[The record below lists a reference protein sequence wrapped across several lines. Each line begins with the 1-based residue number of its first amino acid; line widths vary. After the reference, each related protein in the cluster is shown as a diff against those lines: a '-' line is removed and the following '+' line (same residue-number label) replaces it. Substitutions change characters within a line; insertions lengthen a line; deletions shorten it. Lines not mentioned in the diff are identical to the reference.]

1 MSSRRDLAF
10 LGPSHSAP
18 LVGPGGTSHLFPLLL
33 SWAENKGGKS
43 GSRQHFCYGLEP
55 SGCGPQPDRQGIN
68 RDYRRVLSPTVPVFN
83 DRTLLTKEETFTCF
97 LHFAPRFPLWHAYFV
112 GLRIKCELVMEAEP
126 ARPWPMRPSNC
137 LTSRVEL
144 A

>member
-1 MSSRRDLAF
+1 MTWLFWGPHTRHLWLGQVEPRISF
-10 LGPSHSAP
+10 LCFF
-18 LVGPGGTSHLFPLLL
+18 L
-33 SWAENKGGKS
+33 AENKGGKS
-43 GSRQHFCYGLEP
+43 GARQHFCHGLEP

-83 DRTLLTKEETFTCF
+83 DRTLLTKEETFACF

-126 ARPWPMRPSNC
+126 ARPWLMGPSNC